1 MNRDEAEK
9 CLQVARRLLAQAD
22 TSDADA
28 ADAALD
34 RAIKYAEK
42 GKRLDADA
50 AGARGLM
57 QIMPATASHITQD
70 RSLARANKD
79 KLLDPTFNITLG
91 QDYLTELMGS
101 GEPYGNLFM
110 LTTAYN
116 GGPGNLNRWLASM

>member
-34 RAIKYAEK
+34 RAMKYAEK

-50 AGARGLM
+50 AGAQADALVAEIRARKRSGARGGSSAARLRPGRPSRRGATG
-57 QIMPATASHITQD
+57 PAVGIIAV
-70 RSLARANKD
+70 R
-79 KLLDPTFNITLG
+79 P
-91 QDYLTELMGS
+91 
-101 GEPYGNLFM
+101 LF
-110 LTTAYN
+110 
-116 GGPGNLNRWLASM
+116 